1 MKKLIVMTIGVALI
15 RQVAK
20 YFKINSFE
28 DLVNLV
34 KPLVKDAWPQAVHKV
49 QKLSHSLN

>member
-1 MKKLIVMTIGVALI
+1 MKKLIAMTIGVALV

-34 KPLVKDAWPQAVHKV
+34 RPFVKEVWPQAVHKV